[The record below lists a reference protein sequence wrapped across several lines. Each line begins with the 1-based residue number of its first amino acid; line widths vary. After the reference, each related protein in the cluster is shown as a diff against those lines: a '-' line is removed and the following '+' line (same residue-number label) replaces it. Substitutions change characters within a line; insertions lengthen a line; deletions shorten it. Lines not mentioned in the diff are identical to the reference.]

1 MVEQGIQQGGEQQ
14 QGQHVPHLTHQGSPA
29 LQPGGVSQ
37 GADQRNPQTHW
48 VHEKHGESQNQ
59 DEKEEPNDGMKR
71 RKSVPLHTD
80 SLLAAALVFSLP
92 IFTCSR
98 IISRRNFVD
107 KMGEENGQGSI
118 VILHATKPPG
128 SDFVDFPEGI
138 AYTRAI

>member
-1 MVEQGIQQGGEQQ
+1 MEEPLGELGTSSTVAPQVVEQGIQQGGEQQ
-14 QGQHVPHLTHQGSPA
+14 QGRRAPHLTHQGSPA

-48 VHEKHGESQNQ
+48 KVLSEKHGESQNQ

-92 IFTCSR
+92 IFY
-98 IISRRNFVD
+98 
-107 KMGEENGQGSI
+107 M
-118 VILHATKPPG
+118 
-128 SDFVDFPEGI
+128 FPNYITEKL
-138 AYTRAI
+138 R